1 MRFSWRYPPIVGPS
15 RCSATSFIDVSR
27 SLATC
32 FPLCSLYVSIDYF
45 RIIHQHR
52 YHNTPRRIRE
62 RWTII
67 QHSYVEHHIHMPFG
81 RQVVCS
87 AIRIQSEHTDE
98 HRYTCPSGSFVGCC
112 GVDPCSNGCKQGD
125 LQPGGFPLAD
135 HGTFSDASCETGSN
149 FWTCAPSASQT
160 FWGYV
165 IKYNVHQ
172 RCLIT
177 SRRCCK
183 SNPCNN
189 TPAATCRQGDL
200 TPAFLGS
207 PEKKAAYLGAD
218 EQGGKKSNGAVIGGA
233 IGGGLGAAIIIGV
246 LIFFFCRRRKRNQK
260 VAHAESGANASTP
273 MMKDGFQDNNRL
285 STQFGQSRKSA
296 SNVSPVLII
305 DVT

>member
-1 MRFSWRYPPIVGPS
+1 MSNITFTCPS
-15 RCSATSFIDVSR
+15 GGK
-27 SLATC
+27 
-32 FPLCSLYVSIDYF
+32 
-45 RIIHQHR
+45 
-52 YHNTPRRIRE
+52 
-62 RWTII
+62 W
-67 QHSYVEHHIHMPFG
+67 
-81 RQVVCS
+81 
-87 AIRIQSEHTDE
+87 
-98 HRYTCPSGSFVGCC
+98 YTCPSGSFVGCC

-160 FWGYV
+160 FWG
-165 IKYNVHQ
+165 
-172 RCLIT
+172 
-177 SRRCCK
+177 CCK

-285 STQFGQSRKSA
+285 STQFGQSPPPTYSSPDPNFYQSMSPAKGNPYQPSQQMYGHEGAAPQELPAELASPAQNRYSELPAEASSSGANRYSELPAGATQTTAELESPQTSPRPMQTEFSHDMAKHANSSTGDARK
-296 SNVSPVLII
+296 
-305 DVT
+305 